1 MGASWLTTIFG
12 VGAIGVALAQLAAQ
26 IIEEGGAPHDLS
38 TWLGFAT
45 KFIVG
50 AGLIMA
56 KSYNVSNSPTP
67 AAPTVVSDAAAVK
80 PNPAAAPAN
89 P

>member
-1 MGASWLTTIFG
+1 MGASWLTTVFG
-12 VGAIGVALAQLAAQ
+12 VGAILVALAQLAAQ
-26 IIEEGGAPHDLS
+26 IIEEGGMPHDTS

-50 AGLIMA
+50 AGLVFA
-56 KSYNVSNSPTP
+56 KSFNVSNSPQP
-67 AAPTVVSDAAAVK
+67 AAATVVSTAAEAT
-80 PNPAAAPAN
+80 PNPAAAPKT